1 MLFNTLAFARFLAVV
16 FVAAWIL
23 VSRRWTLLLPWLGLA
38 ATVTFAATTA
48 EGAGI
53 TAAAF
58 LVTAAI
64 CRVTPEDRAPPWR
77 NAAAA
82 VAVNYLALTWLTSRA
97 WGLDPLLLGLRALH
111 VPVGESL
118 GWSVPA
124 FVLGGVALVA
134 ALRANKLRMIFILV
148 ASYVFYA
155 HWDWRFLPL
164 IWTSSTIDWLLGNA
178 IASARTEGRRRLWIV
193 STVAVNLGI
202 LGLFK
207 YFNFGV
213 DTARAL
219 LTAAGYAPPEIVLR
233 VALPV
238 GISFFTFE
246 SMSYVIDV
254 YRGHIK
260 PQKSYVE
267 YLAFVA
273 FFPHLVAGPIVRP
286 RDLLPQLAGAARF
299 SVEDASEGLFLVGL
313 GLLKKVAIGDYVAV
327 NLVDRVFDAP
337 LQYSALECYVAVLGY
352 AVQIYCDFSGYT
364 DIAIGIAL
372 LIGVRMPL
380 NFNAPYKAPEIIDFW
395 RRWHISLSSWLRDY
409 LYISLGGNRHGTART
424 YLNLM
429 ITMLL
434 GGLWHGASWSFFVW
448 GGLHGWALAVTRAFG
463 ETRRRGR
470 RLVALIVPAVAAG
483 PLLGAILSLC
493 LWTADGGLFA
503 RFCAVGA
510 FLGAALAVGALY
522 FDWSLRHRD
531 ESRAPEPLRDPRRDL
546 TIPGMP
552 RTLRGR
558 LFQVAAVLATFH
570 VVCVGWIFFRA
581 DSFRDAAVFFGR
593 LLTFSAYHPNLHSSV
608 LLAIAVGLGSQWT
621 PERWYIRCR
630 EAFIA
635 FPAPAQAAA
644 LFVAALV
651 LRAMASAEAVPFV
664 YFQF

>member
-1 MLFNTLAFARFLAVV
+1 MLFNTLAFARFFAIV

-23 VSRRWTLLLPWLGLA
+23 VSRRWTPLLPWLGLA
-38 ATVTFAATTA
+38 ATVTFAAPTTQ
-48 EGAGI
+48 GAWI
-53 TAAAF
+53 TAAA
-58 LVTAAI
+58 LVVTTGL
-64 CRVTPEDRAPPWR
+64 CRVTREDRPVPWR
-77 NAAAA
+77 TAAAA
-82 VAVNYLALTWLTSRA
+82 VAVNYLALAWLTYDA
-97 WGLDPLLLGLRALH
+97 WGLDPVLVGLRALR
-111 VPVGESL
+111 VPIAESL
-118 GWSVPA
+118 AWSVVA
-124 FVLGGVALVA
+124 SLLVLVALAA
-134 ALRANKLRMIFILV
+134 ALRARRLRMVFILV

-164 IWTSSTIDWLLGNA
+164 IWASSTIDWLLGNA
-178 IASARTEGRRRLWIV
+178 IASARTERRRRLWIG

-202 LGLFK
+202 LGVFK

-313 GLLKKVAIGDYVAV
+313 GLLKKVAIGDYVAI

-380 NFNAPYKAPEIIDFW
+380 NFNAPYKAPEIVDFW

-409 LYISLGGNRHGTART
+409 LYISLGGNRHGTTRK

-448 GGLHGWALAVTRAFG
+448 GGLHGWALTVTRIYG
-463 ETRRRGR
+463 ETQRRSR
-470 RLVALIVPAVAAG
+470 RLIALIAPAVAAG
-483 PLLGAILSLC
+483 PVLGGVLCLC
-493 LWTADGGLFA
+493 LWTADLGLFL

-510 FLGAALAVGALY
+510 CLGAALAVGALH
-522 FDWSLRHRD
+522 FDWALRHRD
-531 ESRAPEPLRDPRRDL
+531 ESRAPTPLRDARRDL

-552 RTLRGR
+552 RTRSGR
-558 LFQVAAVLATFH
+558 LFQIAAVLATFH
-570 VVCVGWIFFRA
+570 VVCAGWVFFRA
-581 DSFRDAAVFFGR
+581 DSFRDAALFFGR
-593 LLTFSAYHPNLHSSV
+593 LLTFSGYHPNLHASV
-608 LLAIAVGLGSQWT
+608 LLAIAIGLGSQWT

-635 FPAPAQAAA
+635 VPAPAQAVA
-644 LFVAALV
+644 LFLAALV

>member
-1 MLFNTLAFARFLAVV
+1 MLFNTLAFARFFAIV

-23 VSRRWTLLLPWLGLA
+23 VNRRWTLLLPWLGLA
-38 ATVTFAATTA
+38 SYVTFAAPTA
-48 EGAGI
+48 QGAWI
-53 TAAAF
+53 TAAA
-58 LVTAAI
+58 LIVTTAL
-64 CRVTPEDRAPPWR
+64 CRVTREDRPPPWR
-77 NAAAA
+77 AAAAA
-82 VAVNYLALTWLTSRA
+82 VAVNYLALAWLTYRA
-97 WGLDPLLLGLRALH
+97 WGLDPLLVGLRALR
-111 VPVGESL
+111 VPVAGSL
-118 GWSVPA
+118 AWSVSA
-124 FVLGGVALVA
+124 SLLVLVGLAA
-134 ALRANKLRMIFILV
+134 ALRARRLRMVFILV

-164 IWTSSTIDWLLGNA
+164 IWASSTIDWLLGNA
-178 IASARTEGRRRLWIV
+178 IASARTEGRRRLWIA
-193 STVAVNLGI
+193 STVAINLGI
-202 LGLFK
+202 LGIFK

-219 LTAAGYAPPEIVLR
+219 LTAAGYSPPEVVLR

-286 RDLLPQLAGAARF
+286 RDLLPQLSGAARF
-299 SVEDASEGLFLVGL
+299 SVEDASEGLFLVSL
-313 GLLKKVAIGDYVAV
+313 GLLKKVAIGDYVAT

-364 DIAIGIAL
+364 DIAIGVAL

-380 NFNAPYKAPEIIDFW
+380 NFNAPYKAAEIVDFW

-409 LYISLGGNRHGTART
+409 LYISLGGNRHGPTRK

-448 GGLHGWALAVTRAFG
+448 GGLHGWALTVTRLFG
-463 ETRRRGR
+463 ETQGR
-470 RLVALIVPAVAAG
+470 SHRLIALIAPAVGAG
-483 PLLGAILSLC
+483 PVLGGILCLC
-493 LWTADGGLFA
+493 LWTADLGLFL
-503 RFCAVGA
+503 RFGAVGA
-510 FLGAALAVGALY
+510 FLGAALALGALY
-522 FDWSLRHRD
+522 FDWALRHRD

-558 LFQVAAVLATFH
+558 LFQIAAVLATFH
-570 VVCVGWIFFRA
+570 VVCVGWVFFRA
-581 DSFRDAAVFFGR
+581 DSFRDAALYFGR
-593 LLTFSAYHPNLHSSV
+593 LLTFSGYHSNLHASV
-608 LLAIAVGLGSQWT
+608 LVAIAVGLGSQWT
-621 PERWYIRCR
+621 PERWYIRGR

-635 FPAPAQAAA
+635 VPAPAQAVA